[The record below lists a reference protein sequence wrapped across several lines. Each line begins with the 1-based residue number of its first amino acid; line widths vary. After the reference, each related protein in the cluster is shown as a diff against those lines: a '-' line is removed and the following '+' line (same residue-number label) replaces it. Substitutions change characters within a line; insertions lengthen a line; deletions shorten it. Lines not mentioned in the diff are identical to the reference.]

1 MQYESVKQALAA
13 LNETE
18 ATINAYNH
26 AMNVLGI
33 DASTAA
39 PEASAAHRGQTMG
52 VLSGVVYG
60 LIADP
65 KNIELTQ
72 YLLDHQDELD
82 AEMVRRVQLFK
93 KSCEQLSRI
102 PQDEYVDYQV
112 LINDADGIWRKAK
125 SENDFES
132 FAPVLEKIFAYNVK
146 FAGYYNPTMT
156 PYNALLNEY
165 EEGLTT
171 DTLDAFFAQL
181 RKAIVPIVHAIS
193 KKTQPDDSFLHRH
206 YPVSIQREF
215 SQYLMDT
222 IGIDKKRCTL
232 AETEHPFTSGMNTD
246 DVRITTHYYEND
258 VASSLFSVIH
268 EGGHAIYDMGYDP
281 RYNGTS
287 LAGGVAMSIHESQSR
302 FYENLIGRS
311 MAYVRTILPKMKEFF
326 PEQLQD
332 VTAEDMYR
340 AVNRA
345 EPSLI
350 RIEADEL
357 TYALHIM
364 VRYELEKQLIGGTL
378 KVRDLPKAW
387 NAMVK
392 EYLGIDVPDDARG
405 CLQDTHWAGGLIG
418 YFPSYALG
426 SAYASQM
433 KAVMEKEIG
442 SVDALVEAGEI
453 GKVTAWLGEHV
464 HKYGCLYTPGELFE
478 RSCGKFDAKYYTDYL
493 TEKFSALYNL

>member
-1 MQYESVKQALAA
+1 MQYENVKQALNA
-13 LNETE
+13 LDEIESTL
-18 ATINAYNH
+18 NAYAH

-33 DASTAA
+33 DAATVA
-39 PEASAAHRGQTMG
+39 PEASASYRGKAMG
-52 VLSGVVYG
+52 ILSGVVYG
-60 LIADP
+60 LTADP
-65 KNIELTQ
+65 KNIALAA
-72 YLLDHQDELD
+72 YLLEHRDELD
-82 AEMVRRVQLFK
+82 HETLRRVELFK

-112 LINDADGIWRKAK
+112 LINEADGIWRKAK
-125 SENDFES
+125 SENDFAS
-132 FAPVLEKIFAYNVK
+132 FAPVLEKIFAYNRK
-146 FAGYYNPTMT
+146 FAGYYNPDMT

-181 RKAIVPIVHAIS
+181 REAIVPLVHAIA
-193 KKTQPDDSFLHRH
+193 KKQQPDVSFIKRH
-206 YPVSIQREF
+206 YPVSVQREF
-215 SQYLMDT
+215 SQYLMDS

-281 RYNGTS
+281 RYNGTA

-302 FYENLIGRS
+302 FYENIIGRS
-311 MAYVRTILPKMKEFF
+311 QAYVNLIFPKMQEFF
-326 PEQLQD
+326 PEQLKD
-332 VTAEDMYR
+332 VTAEMMYR
-340 AVNRA
+340 AVNKA

-364 VRYELEKQLIGGTL
+364 VRYELEKQLLGGEL
-378 KVRDLPKAW
+378 EVKDIPQAW

-426 SAYASQM
+426 SAYAAQM

-442 SVDALVEAGEI
+442 SVDELVEKGEI
-453 GKVTAWLGEHV
+453 QQVTAWLGEHV
-464 HKYGCLYTPGELFE
+464 HTPGCLYTPGELFE

-493 TEKFSALYNL
+493 TEKFSKLYNL

>member
-1 MQYESVKQALAA
+1 MQYENVKQALNA
-13 LNETE
+13 LDEIESTL
-18 ATINAYNH
+18 NAYAH

-33 DASTAA
+33 DAATVA
-39 PEASAAHRGQTMG
+39 PEASASYRGKTMG
-52 VLSGVVYG
+52 ILSGVVYG
-60 LIADP
+60 LTADP
-65 KNIELTQ
+65 KNIALAA
-72 YLLDHQDELD
+72 YLLEHRDELD
-82 AEMVRRVQLFK
+82 HETLRRVELFK

-125 SENDFES
+125 SENDFAS
-132 FAPVLEKIFAYNVK
+132 FAPVLEKIFAYNRK
-146 FAGYYNPTMT
+146 FAGYYNPDMT

-181 RKAIVPIVHAIS
+181 REAIVPLVHAIA
-193 KKTQPDDSFLHRH
+193 KKQQPDVSFIKRH

-215 SQYLMDT
+215 SQYLMDS

-281 RYNGTS
+281 RYNGTA

-302 FYENLIGRS
+302 FYENIIGRS
-311 MAYVRTILPKMKEFF
+311 QAYVNLIFPKMQEFF
-326 PEQLQD
+326 PEQLKD
-332 VTAEDMYR
+332 VTAEMMYR
-340 AVNRA
+340 AVNKA

-364 VRYELEKQLIGGTL
+364 VRYELEKKLLGGEL
-378 KVRDLPKAW
+378 EVKDIPQAW

-426 SAYASQM
+426 SAYAAQM

-442 SVDALVEAGEI
+442 SVDELVEKGEI
-453 GKVTAWLGEHV
+453 QQVTAWLGEHV
-464 HKYGCLYTPGELFE
+464 HSLGCLYTPGELFE

-493 TEKFSALYNL
+493 TEKFTKLYNL

>member
-1 MQYESVKQALAA
+1 MQYENVKQALNA
-13 LNETE
+13 LDEIESTL
-18 ATINAYNH
+18 NAYAH

-33 DASTAA
+33 DAATVA
-39 PEASAAHRGQTMG
+39 PEASASYRGKTMG
-52 VLSGVVYG
+52 ILSGVVYG
-60 LIADP
+60 LTADP
-65 KNIELTQ
+65 KNIALAA
-72 YLLDHQDELD
+72 YLLEHRDELD
-82 AEMVRRVQLFK
+82 HETLRRVELFK

-125 SENDFES
+125 SENDFAS
-132 FAPVLEKIFAYNVK
+132 FAPVLEKIFAYNRK
-146 FAGYYNPTMT
+146 FAGYYNPDMT

-181 RKAIVPIVHAIS
+181 REAIVPLVHAIA
-193 KKTQPDDSFLHRH
+193 KKQQPDVSFIKRH

-215 SQYLMDT
+215 SQYLMDS
-222 IGIDKKRCTL
+222 IGIDKTRCTL

-281 RYNGTS
+281 RYNGTA
-287 LAGGVAMSIHESQSR
+287 LAGGIAMSIHESQSR
-302 FYENLIGRS
+302 FYENIIGRS
-311 MAYVRTILPKMKEFF
+311 QAYVNLIFPKMKEFF
-326 PEQLQD
+326 PEQLKD
-332 VTAEDMYR
+332 VTAEMMYR
-340 AVNRA
+340 AVNKA

-364 VRYELEKQLIGGTL
+364 VRYELEKKLLGGEL
-378 KVRDLPKAW
+378 EVKDIPQAW

-426 SAYASQM
+426 SAYAAQM

-442 SVDALVEAGEI
+442 SVDELVEKGEI
-453 GKVTAWLGEHV
+453 QQVTAWLGEHV
-464 HKYGCLYTPGELFE
+464 HTPGCLYTPGELFE

-493 TEKFSALYNL
+493 TEKFTNLYNL

>member
-1 MQYESVKQALAA
+1 MQYENVKQALNA
-13 LNETE
+13 LDEIESTL
-18 ATINAYNH
+18 NAYAH

-33 DASTAA
+33 DAATVA
-39 PEASAAHRGQTMG
+39 PEASASYRGKTMG
-52 VLSGVVYG
+52 ILSGVVYG
-60 LIADP
+60 LTADP
-65 KNIELTQ
+65 KNIALAA
-72 YLLDHQDELD
+72 YLLEHRDELD
-82 AEMVRRVQLFK
+82 HETLRRVELFK

-125 SENDFES
+125 SENDFAS
-132 FAPVLEKIFAYNVK
+132 FAPVLEKIFAYNRK
-146 FAGYYNPTMT
+146 FAGYYNPDMT

-181 RKAIVPIVHAIS
+181 REAIVPLVHAIA
-193 KKTQPDDSFLHRH
+193 KKQQPDVSFIKRH

-215 SQYLMDT
+215 SQYLMDS
-222 IGIDKKRCTL
+222 IGIDKTRCTL
-232 AETEHPFTSGMNTD
+232 AETEHPFTSGVNTD

-258 VASSLFSVIH
+258 VASSMFSVIH

-302 FYENLIGRS
+302 FYENIIGRS
-311 MAYVRTILPKMKEFF
+311 QAYVNLIFPKMQEFF
-326 PEQLQD
+326 PEQLKD
-332 VTAEDMYR
+332 VTAEMMYR
-340 AVNRA
+340 AVNKA

-364 VRYELEKQLIGGTL
+364 VRYELEKKLLGGEL
-378 KVRDLPKAW
+378 EVKDIPQAW

-426 SAYASQM
+426 SAYAAQM

-442 SVDALVEAGEI
+442 SVDELVEKGEI
-453 GKVTAWLGEHV
+453 QQVTAWLGEHV
-464 HKYGCLYTPGELFE
+464 HTPGCLYTPGELFE

-493 TEKFSALYNL
+493 TEKFTNLYNL

>member
-1 MQYESVKQALAA
+1 MQFENVKQALDR
-13 LNETE
+13 LNEIE
-18 ATINAYNH
+18 ATQNAYAH

-33 DASTAA
+33 DAATAA
-39 PEASAAHRGQTMG
+39 PEASAARRGETMA

-60 LIADP
+60 LIA
-65 KNIELTQ
+65 KAENIELAA
-72 YLLDHQDELD
+72 YLLAHEGEID
-82 AEMVRRVQLFK
+82 AETKRRVELFK
-93 KSCEQLSRI
+93 KACEQLSRI
-102 PQDEYVDYQV
+102 PQEEYVEYRV
-112 LINDADGIWRKAK
+112 LLNEADAVWKKAK
-125 SENDFES
+125 AENDFDS
-132 FAPVLEKIFAYNVK
+132 FAPVLERIVAFQKK
-146 FAGYYNPTMT
+146 FAGYYNADML

-165 EEGLTT
+165 EEGLTM

-181 RKAIVPIVHAIS
+181 RDAIVPLVREIS
-193 KKTQPDDSFLHRH
+193 KKQQADDSVLNLR
-206 YPVSIQREF
+206 YPIAIQREF
-215 SQYLMDT
+215 SQYLMDE
-222 IGIDKKRCTL
+222 IGIDKMRCTL
-232 AETEHPFTSGMNTD
+232 AETEHPFTSGVNTD

-258 VASSLFSVIH
+258 LASSLYSVVH

-281 RYNGTS
+281 RYNGTA

-302 FYENLIGRS
+302 FYENIIGRG
-311 MAYVRTILPKMKEFF
+311 MAFVKRILPKLKELF
-326 PEQLQD
+326 PEQMEG
-332 VTAEDMYR
+332 VTAEMLYR
-340 AVNRA
+340 AVNKA

-378 KVRDLPKAW
+378 AVKDLPKAW

-405 CLQDTHWAGGLIG
+405 CLQDTHWSAGMIG

-426 SAYASQM
+426 SAYAAQM

-453 GKVTAWLGEHV
+453 KKVTAWLGEHI

-493 TEKFSALYNL
+493 TEKFSALYGL